1 MGFKLTYYA
10 NICTFLFLQNS
21 NETGFQK
28 STIFMIFKNKLLILK
43 RRLVY
48 MKMLRTFHP
57 IGQGGFYSERFISQE
72 NNNINIIYDCGSAT
86 SIKIVQQEIKT
97 TFKKGEVIHALFI
110 SHFHA
115 DHINGIEFL
124 LDYCHVKKIFFPLIT
139 AEHKSLLKIKLLIEQ
154 DSNEFLFN
162 FIDKPKDTVKKL
174 LKSKGDEENSLE
186 LIAVSWNEKN
196 EKNKERENNKEIYD
210 EIISSGIDVTSMIS
224 ERFDKLL
231 WEYIPYNF
239 ERVNRLEELKN
250 YEPFRS
256 TSFEKLCSSL
266 QTTDKNTRKAKILEI
281 KAAFEKVS
289 GDLNSNSMTL
299 YSGMYNKGIISV
311 SQGVNKKNYCLPC
324 CRMDNVGC
332 LYTGDYDASKV
343 DTFKDLKEKYKY
355 YWYSIKFIQ
364 VPHHGSEKNFNS
376 GFLEFDKYFVIS
388 VGLKSRYK
396 HPSVQVISE
405 ILLSGGNLLI
415 VTEDS
420 RSVVKNLIE
429 ILC

>member
-1 MGFKLTYYA
+1 M
-10 NICTFLFLQNS
+10 
-21 NETGFQK
+21 
-28 STIFMIFKNKLLILK
+28 
-43 RRLVY
+43 R
-48 MKMLRTFHP
+48 MLRTFFHP
-57 IGQGGFYSERFISQE
+57 IGQGGFYSERFIFQGE
-72 NNNINIIYDCGSAT
+72 DNINIIYDCGSAT
-86 SIKIVQQEIKT
+86 GVKNVKQEITT

-115 DHINGIEFL
+115 DHINGIKYL
-124 LDYCHVKKIFFPLIT
+124 LEYCHVENIFFPLIT
-139 AEHKSLLKIKLLIEQ
+139 DEHKSLLKIKLLIEKN
-154 DSNEFLFN
+154 SNEFLFN
-162 FIDKPKDTVKKL
+162 FIDNPKETVRKL
-174 LKSKGDEENSLE
+174 LASKKNKQDPPI
-186 LIAVSWNEKN
+186 LIAVKWD
-196 EKNKERENNKEIYD
+196 EKNKNDDNRIGNNREFYD
-210 EIISSGIDVTSMIS
+210 EIIPSGSDVRSRIS
-224 ERFDKLL
+224 TKLYEL
-231 WEYIPYNF
+231 WEYVPYNF
-239 ERVNRLEELKN
+239 ERVNRLKELKK
-250 YEPFRS
+250 EDPFKS
-256 TSFEKLCSSL
+256 TSFEDLCSLL
-266 QTTDKNTRKAKILEI
+266 QATDKNKRKAKILEI

-415 VTEDS
+415 VTENS
-420 RSVVKNLIE
+420 RSIVHNLIE